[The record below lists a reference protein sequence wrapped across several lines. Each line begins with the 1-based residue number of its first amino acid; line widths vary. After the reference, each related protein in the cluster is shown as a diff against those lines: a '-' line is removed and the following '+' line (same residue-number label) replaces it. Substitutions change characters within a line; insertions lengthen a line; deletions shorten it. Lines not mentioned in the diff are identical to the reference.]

1 MKKKSYT
8 KKDVG
13 IALAAAEAFWNSITL
28 NAAAE
33 IVDNSSEA
41 RADETSNKKLINVS
55 NSYGKFECKLIDD
68 PTNNLTKQEV

>member
-8 KKDVG
+8 KKDAG

-41 RADETSNKKLINVS
+41 KVPETSNKEIINFS
-55 NSYGKFECKLIDD
+55 NRYGEIEFQLIDD